1 MAETKT
7 VEKIEVPHPLLEAA
21 ADELANYLKAD
32 GGCDHSVGICSCE
45 ITGII
50 THLEHLLGRHEGK
63 SEPYNC
69 GSCGESSAMRRL
81 LEGLPPYEG
90 E

>member
-1 MAETKT
+1 MTSP
-7 VEKIEVPHPLLEAA
+7 IDVPRPLLEAA

-50 THLEHLLGRHEGK
+50 AHLDHLLGRHEDK
-63 SEPYNC
+63 PDPYNR
-69 GSCGESSAMRRL
+69 GSCVAETDMEELLGEQNP
-81 LEGLPPYEG
+81 LEAIDLDE
-90 E
+90 